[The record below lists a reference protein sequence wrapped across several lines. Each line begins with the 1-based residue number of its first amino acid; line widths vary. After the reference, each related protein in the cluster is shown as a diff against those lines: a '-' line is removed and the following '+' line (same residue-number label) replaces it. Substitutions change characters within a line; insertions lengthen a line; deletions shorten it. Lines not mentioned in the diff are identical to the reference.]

1 MNLNQI
7 TEKLQQLK
15 QKSLLVCEWDARVL
29 RGYVFSRKGKKLL
42 VSAQAEAEYLNP
54 AEALEYVLVSLKQ
67 QGWKGKQTI
76 VLTPS
81 AMSAIVELP
90 VSPKKPKPIEQM
102 HELVRWE
109 AEPLLMQHQSQ
120 WTLGFLLESYGFITA
135 EQANEI
141 QETQKKQ
148 TQNLGV
154 PRSNDR
160 QPSKRFGELA
170 LEFGFVTREQVQ
182 SLFVVQDW
190 LRTEEDEVQ
199 CGWSPQGEVDDAPGV
214 WNWLVTASYASTLNK
229 WQELCE
235 DIGLQLLG
243 LMPLTGNS
251 LALLEQA
258 DKSSVVLE
266 SHSLTTTALRLHR
279 QNVVAVHH
287 HVNRGESMLD
297 AILEVY
303 HNENI
308 SQNPAILLACPD
320 EQLPEL
326 KETLKA
332 AIGHEVNVLPEHNP
346 EAISPGALAA
356 ARYFFNLKGG
366 KRISLVRHGGP
377 LPPPI
382 QRQENQAAILFA
394 SIILLVLVAETVTY
408 FQHAAISAEKAEIDA
423 RAKVLDDAIARINA
437 QREEID
443 KRKAELETQ
452 QRNQRRMESRLAF
465 FGEEMPER
473 ALVVQAILGIIQNT
487 VNEQIIINRVDEMG
501 RRVGIQPDSAPAS
514 RPGFVVKDNFNI
526 DAWALTES
534 AGQEFVQNMKLAVA
548 AWDMEI
554 RDIQVMEKIGPMN
567 TPGYSVSM
575 SLLHLIPEREA
586 SYEN

>member
-29 RGYVFSRKGKKLL
+29 RGYVFSRKGKKLQ
-42 VSAQAEAEYLNP
+42 VTAQAEAEHLNP
-54 AEALEYVLVSLKQ
+54 AEALEYILASLKQ
-67 QGWKGKQTI
+67 QGWQGKQTI
-76 VLTPS
+76 ILTPS
-81 AMSAIVELP
+81 AMSAMVELP
-90 VSPKKPKPIEQM
+90 VSPKNPKPVDQM

-109 AEPLLMQHQSQ
+109 VEPLLMQHQSQ
-120 WTLGFLLESYGFITA
+120 WTLGFLLEHYGFISA

-148 TQNLGV
+148 TQSLGV
-154 PRSNDR
+154 PRGPDR
-160 QPSKRFGELA
+160 PASKRFGELA
-170 LEFGFVTREQVQ
+170 LEFGYVTREQVQ

-199 CGWSPQGEVDDAPGV
+199 CGWSPQGEVEDAPGV
-214 WNWLVTASYASTLNK
+214 WNWLVTACYASTLHK

-235 DIGLQLLG
+235 DNGLQLAG
-243 LMPLTGNS
+243 LMPSTGNI

-258 DKSSVVLE
+258 DKSSIIIE
-266 SHSLTTTALRLHR
+266 SNALTTTALRLHR
-279 QNVVAVHH
+279 QNVIAVHH

-303 HNENI
+303 HSENI
-308 SQNPAILLACPD
+308 SQNPAVLLACPA
-320 EQLPEL
+320 EQLPHL
-326 KETLKA
+326 QETLKA

-356 ARYFFNLKGG
+356 AGYFFNTKGG
-366 KRISLVRHGGP
+366 KRISLVRQGGP
-377 LPPPI
+377 LPPPL

-394 SIILLVLVAETVTY
+394 GIIFLILLAESFTY
-408 FQHAAISAEKAEIDA
+408 FQHSAISAEKAEIDA

-437 QREEID
+437 QRAEID

-452 QRNQRRMESRLAF
+452 QQNQRRMESRLAF

-473 ALVVQAILGIIQNT
+473 AMLVQAILGIVQNT
-487 VNEQIIINRVDEMG
+487 VNEQIIINRIDEMG
-501 RRVGIQPDSAPAS
+501 RRVGIQPDSAPVT
-514 RPGFVVKDNFNI
+514 RPGYIVKDNFNI

-548 AWDMEI
+548 AWDMEV

-567 TPGYSVSM
+567 MPGYSVSM
-575 SLLHLIPEREA
+575 SLLHLIPQTEA
-586 SYEN
+586 VQ